1 MKIFFSFLSFLKFT
15 FLDNYKLEFSNFC
28 KFLQI
33 FEKILKNK
41 KYINWLKILLEYG
54 FYIEFLFKKISGTRI
69 AYYLFLEV

>member
-28 KFLQI
+28 IFLQI

-54 FYIEFLFKKISGTRI
+54 FYIVFLFKKISGTRI